1 MAASIRIR
9 MYRTGFG
16 DCFLVSFGPVR
27 SAKHVLIDFGA
38 HMHGEIG
45 TMDAIMD
52 DIEDVTKKKLSLI
65 VATHAHRDHIS
76 GFGKFAD
83 RFGKFSIGEVWMPW
97 MDNPKDAAARKLR
110 RKQTALAD
118 RLQLHLQFTA
128 NGGKKDPYHDQAM
141 AALSNLRGNGPS
153 TSALAKGF
161 DTSASVKYLG
171 AGARVRNAG
180 AIAGLSAEILGPS
193 RDKSFLSRMNPPPH
207 QRYMT
212 TATDDIA
219 IVHPFLRYEVT
230 GADAALIVGQPIV
243 PPNELKDL
251 LDVSRAPAGRLAL
264 VLDSA
269 RNNSSLVILFRFKG
283 KALLFPGDAQWGN
296 WQSWIENDN
305 AADLL
310 GDVDF
315 FKVAHH
321 GSDNATPVDVVAKLK
336 EKDLAVMV
344 STQILPYP
352 TIPRMPLIK
361 ALDKRSKGN
370 VVVRSDWIPWKDKRV
385 PKAPPKPKLPR
396 GLKAGKVWIDY
407 VL

>member
-1 MAASIRIR
+1 

-16 DCFLVSFGPVR
+16 DCFLLSFGPLR

-45 TMDAIMD
+45 TMDAIMS
-52 DIEDVTKKKLSLI
+52 DIEDVTKTKIALI

-83 RFGKFSIGEVWMPW
+83 RFGKFAIGEVWMPW
-97 MDNPKDAAARKLR
+97 TDDPKDAAARKLR
-110 RKQTALAD
+110 RKQSALAD
-118 RLQLHLQFTA
+118 RLQLHLQLA
-128 NGGKKDPYHDQAM
+128 ADGGKKDRYYDQAM

-161 DTSASVKYLG
+161 DTSAAVNYFA
-171 AGARVRNAG
+171 AGDHAG
-180 AIAGLSAEILGPS
+180 SAGGIAGLSADILGPS
-193 RDKSFLSRMNPPPH
+193 RDKSFLSRMNPPPQ
-207 QRYMT
+207 QRYLT
-212 TATDDIA
+212 TASDDIA
-219 IVHPFLRYEVT
+219 IVRPFPRYEIAGPAV
-230 GADAALIVGQPIV
+230 ALVLDQPIV

-251 LDVSRAPAGRLAL
+251 LDVARAPAGRLAL

-269 RNNSSLVILFRFKG
+269 RNNSSLVILFRYKG
-283 KALLFPGDAQWGN
+283 KTLLFPGDAQWGN
-296 WQSWIENDN
+296 WQSWIEGDD

-321 GSDNATPVDVVAKLK
+321 GSDNATPVDVVGKLK

-352 TIPRMPLIK
+352 TIPRMPLIE
-361 ALDKRSKGN
+361 ALEKRSKGN
-370 VVVRSDWIPWKDKRV
+370 VVVRSDWIPWNDKRV
-385 PKAPPKPKLPR
+385 PEAPPKPKLPR
-396 GLKAGKVWIDY
+396 GFKAGKVWIDY
-407 VL
+407 AL